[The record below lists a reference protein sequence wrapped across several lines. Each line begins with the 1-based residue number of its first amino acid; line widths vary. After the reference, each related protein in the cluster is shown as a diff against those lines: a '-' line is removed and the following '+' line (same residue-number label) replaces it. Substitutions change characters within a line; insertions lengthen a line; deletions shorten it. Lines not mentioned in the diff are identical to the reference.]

1 MSNMLV
7 NTRDQKFLLYEQIGI
22 DKLFETEK
30 YAEYNKET
38 VDMMLTEAE
47 KLAVEVL
54 MPTYDKGDKEGCK
67 FDKGKVK
74 VPACFHDAYRK
85 FCEGGWLNCM
95 RPVESGGQGMPNVV
109 AQGCYE
115 FFQAANYPLIMYP
128 GLTNGAAGLIDRY
141 GTPEQK
147 KKYMEKMYTGEWGG
161 TMCLTEPGAGSDVG
175 SLKTTAKRLPDGSYS
190 IQGTKIFISSGDHD
204 LTPNNIHTVL
214 ARIEGDS
221 PGTRGISIFVVPK
234 FRLKADGSPG
244 PSNDVTTGGIEH
256 KMGIKGSAT
265 AMLIFGEEGKC
276 VGELLG
282 KERDGMK
289 VMFHLMNEAR
299 LEVGLQGLGTATAAY
314 EHAVEYAKQRLQGA
328 EIFEFKNP
336 AAPQVPIIRHPDI
349 RRQLL
354 WMKAHVEGCRALLYY
369 TSFCQDMM
377 EAAPTKEER
386 QMWANRADLLIPVC
400 KAYVT
405 NRALDVCSVAIDVY
419 GGYGYC
425 SEYPV

>member
-74 VPACFHDAYRK
+74 VPACFHDAYKK

-214 ARIEGDS
+214 
-221 PGTRGISIFVVPK
+221 
-234 FRLKADGSPG
+234 
-244 PSNDVTTGGIEH
+244 
-256 KMGIKGSAT
+256 
-265 AMLIFGEEGKC
+265 
-276 VGELLG
+276 
-282 KERDGMK
+282 
-289 VMFHLMNEAR
+289 
-299 LEVGLQGLGTATAAY
+299 
-314 EHAVEYAKQRLQGA
+314 
-328 EIFEFKNP
+328 
-336 AAPQVPIIRHPDI
+336 
-349 RRQLL
+349 
-354 WMKAHVEGCRALLYY
+354 
-369 TSFCQDMM
+369 
-377 EAAPTKEER
+377 
-386 QMWANRADLLIPVC
+386 
-400 KAYVT
+400 
-405 NRALDVCSVAIDVY
+405 
-419 GGYGYC
+419 
-425 SEYPV
+425 